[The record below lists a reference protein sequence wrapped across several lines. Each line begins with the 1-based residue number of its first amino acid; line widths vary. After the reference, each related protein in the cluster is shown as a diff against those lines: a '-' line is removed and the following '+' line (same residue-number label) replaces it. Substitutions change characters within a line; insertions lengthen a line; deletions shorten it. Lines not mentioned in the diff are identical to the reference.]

1 MLISI
6 IVPTYN
12 RVSLLIETVNSI
24 LAQTYEDFEIIVISD
39 GSTDNTQKEI
49 SKIKDSRLKF
59 IQLKK
64 NYGYPAKAR
73 NEGIKFSKGKFIAF
87 CDDDDL
93 WVRDRLEK
101 QIKVINR
108 GFDFV
113 FTGYNYLD
121 KSKGLFY
128 ELYLKFIVSIII
140 NILPYKLSYF
150 YLCITNPIVNSSVL
164 VKKSL
169 ISEILFNESIS
180 FRASEDYQLWIQIYD
195 SSKPFYIKDPLVL
208 YRIHEHNISNNFIKN
223 LKRCKLVFEN
233 FNPRNNSQ
241 KIFKKL
247 GIFFYSLRIFLNKSI

>member
-93 WVRDRLEK
+93 WVK
-101 QIKVINR
+101 M
-108 GFDFV
+108 
-113 FTGYNYLD
+113 T
-121 KSKGLFY
+121 
-128 ELYLKFIVSIII
+128 
-140 NILPYKLSYF
+140 
-150 YLCITNPIVNSSVL
+150 
-164 VKKSL
+164 
-169 ISEILFNESIS
+169 
-180 FRASEDYQLWIQIYD
+180 
-195 SSKPFYIKDPLVL
+195 
-208 YRIHEHNISNNFIKN
+208 
-223 LKRCKLVFEN
+223 
-233 FNPRNNSQ
+233 
-241 KIFKKL
+241 
-247 GIFFYSLRIFLNKSI
+247 